1 MNVQR
6 INPDTLPKPMAA
18 YCQVVRKG
26 SLVTTAGMIA
36 LDTSGNIVGEGD
48 IVAQTRQTLEN
59 LKNALESVGASFRDV
74 IKTTIFLSDFSNYKG
89 MNAVYNEYFADHP
102 AARSTVG
109 AEIVLPSLLVE
120 IDAIA
125 VVDD

>member
-6 INPDTLPKPMAA
+6 INPDALPKPMAA

-36 LDTSGNIVGEGD
+36 LDASGNIVGEGD

-89 MNAVYNEYFADHP
+89 MNAVYNEYFSDHP